1 MDLFDKLKTITGSA
15 AEPLMD
21 LINMPEKEFAKIKD
35 ELIKV
40 TGEALF
46 GKTFRENL
54 KNNFDILGTK
64 TSDTTEVIGFI
75 NDLILEVEATEML
88 TPQKKEFTKSFLSF
102 IKEGLSDFEKNPIPT
117 IEVGIKKLDKRAKL
131 PQYAHTGDSGV
142 DVFALEDIE
151 IQPKDTVFIK
161 TGLAFQMP
169 LGYELQSRPKSGI
182 TLKSKC
188 RVQLGTIDSIYRGEV
203 GIIMDN
209 IGDEVIS
216 IKEGQKIAQLVPVK
230 VPYMNFTEIEE
241 LETTDRQEGGFG
253 STGA

>member
-102 IKEGLSDFEKNPIPT
+102 IRLFS
-117 IEVGIKKLDKRAKL
+117 
-131 PQYAHTGDSGV
+131 QYMTFS
-142 DVFALEDIE
+142 
-151 IQPKDTVFIK
+151 
-161 TGLAFQMP
+161 
-169 LGYELQSRPKSGI
+169 
-182 TLKSKC
+182 
-188 RVQLGTIDSIYRGEV
+188 
-203 GIIMDN
+203 
-209 IGDEVIS
+209 
-216 IKEGQKIAQLVPVK
+216 
-230 VPYMNFTEIEE
+230 
-241 LETTDRQEGGFG
+241 
-253 STGA
+253 